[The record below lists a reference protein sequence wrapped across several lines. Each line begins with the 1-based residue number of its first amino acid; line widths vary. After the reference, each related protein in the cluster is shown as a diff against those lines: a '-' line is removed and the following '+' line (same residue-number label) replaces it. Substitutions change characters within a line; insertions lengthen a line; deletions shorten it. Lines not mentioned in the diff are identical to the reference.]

1 MLSWILQMT
10 VLSII
15 FIFLIHHLILFF
27 KENLTVPKIKD
38 LVNAPSQKYKDMY
51 KIISQDKENQENES
65 ISNINNSKEYHKY
78 DYTKEDLLP
87 KPDVENM
94 KNELKSFLKEQL
106 QYSSSPMTKNTNIN
120 SNISTSSTEIVSLD
134 SGSSYDNYYSSY

>member
-1 MLSWILQMT
+1 MT

-51 KIISQDKENQENES
+51 KIISQDKENQENLES
-65 ISNINNSKEYHKY
+65 ISKVNNGKEYHQY

-106 QYSSSPMTKNTNIN
+106 QQSSSSSITKNTNVN
-120 SNISTSSTEIVSLD
+120 TNISTSSTEIISLD
-134 SGSSYDNYYSSY
+134 SGSSYNNFYSSY

>member
-1 MLSWILQMT
+1 MLSWIFQMT

-15 FIFLIHHLILFF
+15 FILLIHHLILFL

-51 KIISQDKENQENES
+51 KIISQDKENQDKIQE
-65 ISNINNSKEYHKY
+65 NNSIIINKNNSSSINEEYS
-78 DYTKEDLLP
+78 YTKEDLLP

-106 QYSSSPMTKNTNIN
+106 Q
-120 SNISTSSTEIVSLD
+120 SSTLKNGNVNNNFISSTDIVSLD
-134 SGSSYDNYYSSY
+134 KYDSYYSNY

>member
-51 KIISQDKENQENES
+51 KIISQDKENMEES
-65 ISNINNSKEYHKY
+65 ISKLSNSKEYHY
-78 DYTKEDLLP
+78 DYSKEDLLP

-106 QYSSSPMTKNTNIN
+106 QQSSSSSIAKNTNVN
-120 SNISTSSTEIVSLD
+120 TNISTSSTEIISLD